1 MNIEMENGTQMTL
14 EQWMPEACPKQ
25 IAGVSERHARILALR
40 GNEQDWA
47 ETDRALYEKFLD
59 SWKNKKSKT
68 DLNGLSMKML
78 RECFLATKDSTICQS
93 SLKWTNSGTISNG
106 RISIANGLYHKTES
120 GFTLSD
126 ILENTV
132 AKKILPISTADRE
145 NSAKKIEKSIKK
157 ESGTKKI
164 LTSFCDLNYG
174 AGINLTESAR
184 TLQARYYKG
193 ATKFKG
199 GTTGVAI
206 GFIDP
211 QERRKKKVEPKE
223 VCPTLRSETHGNVPE
238 VTIKVREATK
248 KGYTEA
254 KEGDSINFSMPNSKT
269 RRGRVGHG
277 VAQTLDTSCNQ
288 GIFVQVNED
297 FAIYAIWYEKYNC
310 YIAIRK
316 LTPRECFRLQGW
328 TDEYYNRA
336 EFVNTDT
343 QLYKQAGNGVT
354 VNVITEIGKKIR

>member
-1 MNIEMENGTQMTL
+1 MHSKIKL
-14 EQWMPEACPKQ
+14 YF
-25 IAGVSERHARILALR
+25 R
-40 GNEQDWA
+40 G
-47 ETDRALYEKFLD
+47 R
-59 SWKNKKSKT
+59 
-68 DLNGLSMKML
+68 
-78 RECFLATKDSTICQS
+78 
-93 SLKWTNSGTISNG
+93 G
-106 RISIANGLYHKTES
+106 RR
-120 GFTLSD
+120 
-126 ILENTV
+126 
-132 AKKILPISTADRE
+132 KILPISTADRE

-157 ESGTKKI
+157 EGGTKKI

-206 GFIDP
+206 GFIVP
-211 QERRKKKVEPKE
+211 QGRRKKKVEPKE

-254 KEGDSINFSMPNSKT
+254 KEGELDAALLK
-269 RRGRVGHG
+269 
-277 VAQTLDTSCNQ
+277 LDTSCNQ
-288 GIFVQVNED
+288 GIFVQVSEELTV
-297 FAIYAIWYEKYNC
+297 YAIWYEKYQC

-316 LTPRECFRLQGW
+316 LTPKECFRLQGW
-328 TDEYYNRA
+328 TDDYFERA
-336 EFVNTDT
+336 AFVNSDS

-354 VNVITEIGKKIR
+354 VDVVYATGKKIEECEEKSLERFSKYMNKPEKGEICEKET

>member
-1 MNIEMENGTQMTL
+1 M
-14 EQWMPEACPKQ
+14 
-25 IAGVSERHARILALR
+25 
-40 GNEQDWA
+40 
-47 ETDRALYEKFLD
+47 
-59 SWKNKKSKT
+59 
-68 DLNGLSMKML
+68 
-78 RECFLATKDSTICQS
+78 
-93 SLKWTNSGTISNG
+93 
-106 RISIANGLYHKTES
+106 
-120 GFTLSD
+120 
-126 ILENTV
+126 
-132 AKKILPISTADRE
+132 
-145 NSAKKIEKSIKK
+145 
-157 ESGTKKI
+157 
-164 LTSFCDLNYG
+164 NYG

-211 QERRKKKVEPKE
+211 QGRRKKKVEPKE

-238 VTIKVREATK
+238 V
-248 KGYTEA
+248 

-343 QLYKQAGNGVT
+343 QLYKQSGNGVT